1 MDKRI
6 HEAITKALLLNT
18 IEGLKAKILD
28 TKARQADHFG
38 NPLDKRGVKDRENEL
53 VVMKKNLHHYELKLK
68 LLS

>member
-1 MDKRI
+1 MEKRI

-28 TKARQADHFG
+28 TKARTTDHFG
-38 NPLDKRGVKDRENEL
+38 NPLDKRGVKGRQIE
-53 VVMKKNLHHYELKLK
+53 VMELKKKLLSYEHQLK